1 MGGIPR
7 CPGCGKPM
15 VPQAALGF
23 FECVEAIAEKISSYG
38 SARTRWGCVGMMENP
53 KLPEWKKLEKQH
65 NADIQKYK
73 KDVKQYEKAQNS
85 LAGRLGLKHP
95 DPPDNPP
102 TPIPPKPPATCY
114 CKYNYHKA
122 AAGKWN
128 EKSKRQRKKVL
139 MYDVGGKGVPIVPLI
154 TL

>member
-1 MGGIPR
+1 MGGIPK
-7 CPGCGKPM
+7 CPKCKQPM

-38 SARTRWGCVGMMENP
+38 SARTRWGCVSMMENP
-53 KLPEWKKLEKQH
+53 KLPEWKKLEKKY

-73 KDVKQYEKAQNS
+73 KDVKQYERAKQT
-85 LAGRLGLKHP
+85 GDQVP
-95 DPPDNPP
+95 DPPDPP
-102 TPIPPKPPATCY
+102 TPLPPKPPEMCW
-114 CKYNYHKA
+114 CEYNYKKR